1 MSVLSWGF
9 FVALSVSAIFIALG
23 VPLGPLLAVAVLFAF
38 IFAFRYTYLSFYLA
52 LFFTP
57 FLGFLV
63 SIPTGELAFGK
74 RAFGG
79 SIDISVAEAILLI
92 VLAVW
97 AIKILLLWV
106 KRHDINWRPKLPLVG
121 SYAFLF
127 AAHLLSAFSPLE
139 PDPILTTKFALRPVL
154 FCYLAYVAL
163 PVNLLR
169 SRRRFLV
176 ALYTVVSVG
185 TIAALNGAAS
195 LFFVGP
201 ESQFLRR
208 AHPLPI
214 FGIPALGDNHNL
226 LAELLAATVFVTLAL
241 AYLEK
246 KPHIKR
252 LLFGSAALQLM
263 IGLLTFSR
271 TVWIVFLLQAAALA
285 FIEYRQ
291 TVKKH
296 LSTILA
302 IILLCIPLVGI
313 MLKIG
318 TSNVAESSN
327 STRFALIEIAWE
339 VFKTSPLIGSGAGTF
354 VDRVGSA
361 QVFRLE
367 YGEPLDSHGVI
378 QKLAAET
385 GIVGVVAFIFVIISF
400 GRLMTRSIRRLSD
413 GPERNALLYLTV
425 GAAGSV
431 FYQFFNTN
439 YWTAKIWLPVGLAV
453 AATFV
458 LLQKEEKDQNIFS

>member
-1 MSVLSWGF
+1 MSQCRYSIFVKVISSLLCYSLRYVRPFMGI

-106 KRHDINWRPKLPLVG
+106 KRHDINWRPKLSLVG

-195 LFFVGP
+195 LFCGSGKPISSTRASSSYFRH
-201 ESQFLRR
+201 SSSRR
-208 AHPLPI
+208 QPQSSRGIIGGYSFCNSRARLSRKETAHQTI
-214 FGIPALGDNHNL
+214 AFRI
-226 LAELLAATVFVTLAL
+226 
-241 AYLEK
+241 
-246 KPHIKR
+246 
-252 LLFGSAALQLM
+252 
-263 IGLLTFSR
+263 SR
-271 TVWIVFLLQAAALA
+271 A
-285 FIEYRQ
+285 
-291 TVKKH
+291 
-296 LSTILA
+296 STHDR
-302 IILLCIPLVGI
+302 
-313 MLKIG
+313 
-318 TSNVAESSN
+318 TSNF
-327 STRFALIEIAWE
+327 FAHCLDRVSFA
-339 VFKTSPLIGSGAGTF
+339 SRGIGVYRISADREEASVYDSRDNTF
-354 VDRVGSA
+354 VYTAGRNNVEDRN
-361 QVFRLE
+361 FKCC
-367 YGEPLDSHGVI
+367 GEQQFH
-378 QKLAAET
+378 
-385 GIVGVVAFIFVIISF
+385 
-400 GRLMTRSIRRLSD
+400 
-413 GPERNALLYLTV
+413 
-425 GAAGSV
+425 SV
-431 FYQFFNTN
+431 RF
-439 YWTAKIWLPVGLAV
+439 
-453 AATFV
+453 
-458 LLQKEEKDQNIFS
+458 D

>member
-1 MSVLSWGF
+1 MSALSWGF

-23 VPLGPLLAVAVLFAF
+23 LPMGPLLIVGVVFALV
-38 IFAFRYTYLSFYLA
+38 FAFRYTYLAFYIA
-52 LFFTP
+52 LLFTP
-57 FLGFLV
+57 FLGFII

-79 SIDISVAEAILLI
+79 SIDIGVAEAALLA

-97 AIKILLLWV
+97 ALKILLLWV
-106 KRHDINWRPKLPLVG
+106 RRHDSNWRPRLPLVWQ
-121 SYAFLF
+121 YASLF
-127 AAHLLSAFSPLE
+127 AAHLLSAFSPIE
-139 PDPILTTKFALRPVL
+139 PDPVLTVKFAMRPVL

-169 SRRRFLV
+169 SRSRFV
-176 ALYTVVSVG
+176 SALYVMAAAG
-185 TIAALNGAAS
+185 TFAALNGAAS

-226 LAELLAATVFVTLAL
+226 LAELLAATVFFTIAL

-246 KPHIKR
+246 KPHVKR

-263 IGLLTFSR
+263 IGLFTFSR
-271 TVWIVFLLQAAALA
+271 TVWIVFFLQAAALA

-291 TVKKH
+291 TVKRH
-296 LSTILA
+296 LSVILA
-302 IILLCIPLVGI
+302 IALLILPLVGT

-327 STRFALIEIAWE
+327 STRLALIEIAWE

-385 GIVGVVAFIFVIISF
+385 GIVGVVAFIFVIFSF
-400 GRLMTRSIRRLSD
+400 GRLMIGSVRRLSY
-413 GPERNALLYLTV
+413 GPERSALLYLTV

-458 LLQKEEKDQNIFS
+458 LLRKEEKDKNIFS